1 MGWSRGVAGK
11 GKGEELG
18 AASVGLKDSMIQELG
33 LPTSQDKCGYEQG
46 LWVSQFQLGW
56 NRILQS
62 AGYDAI
68 WFDSRRK
75 AMLTAHRC
83 A

>member
-56 NRILQS
+56 NRILPS
-62 AGYDAI
+62 AGYDA
-68 WFDSRRK
+68 
-75 AMLTAHRC
+75 MV
-83 A
+83 

>member
-1 MGWSRGVAGK
+1 
-11 GKGEELG
+11 
-18 AASVGLKDSMIQELG
+18 VGLKDSMIQELG

-62 AGYDAI
+62 AGYDA
-68 WFDSRRK
+68 
-75 AMLTAHRC
+75 MV
-83 A
+83 